1 MTNAKWLAGCLACL
15 VLFAA
20 WAEGAEGPPPR
31 IRSVYIPAE
40 ELKVLF
46 DSPTKGVL
54 VPRDKVLT
62 LWEEAQR
69 RAPSQPAPPAGAVMP
84 QASYE
89 AQLADGE
96 LRMTGRIQIA
106 VLQEGWQTIDLPFGG
121 MAIESARLG
130 GQPARLGRKDDGT
143 LFLLLEKE
151 GRFELEL
158 EMSAP
163 MASKGGDLA
172 TTLKFPPV
180 PASEMRVQLDKGKQ
194 LHVGETTLE
203 SEAGTDGRPQ
213 FRVAV
218 GRGGLVPLV
227 ISERRGG
234 GSRAPLV
241 LVHSRSTGR
250 IEPAGLRWEVVLEL
264 DVFARATESF
274 RLQLPGSV
282 DLAEVESPELG
293 QWASQNQADGTA
305 TVALA
310 FRKPVLGR
318 RTVRL
323 LGLAPV
329 PSAAWWDFPAVKVSE
344 AAAHVGQVRIG
355 SAASLRVQWGDPAG
369 IRPERLPPGV
379 AKPSPADADAPLTF
393 AFWDQGFKLPLLVT
407 QRRRIVRASV
417 ATLVEVDRAGAVLRG
432 SVTVQPRYAPVFD
445 LQLQLPGD
453 WDITSMQSGGKP
465 VEWDSVAAGPAPAP
479 GPAGRADAPPKTPPQ
494 PVPQAVRLDLAKP
507 LAPGQSLEIAVTARH
522 RADRW
527 LEQDEGFQELPLPD
541 LRLVGADEVEGTM
554 LIQAPADIDLLAA
567 DISADLEAV
576 PAAAPRGASAQ
587 APGTALQYRY
597 RDDAPKRGRFQ
608 VRVKP
613 ARVSVE
619 TLAYVRL
626 DRGKLDVHYQADL
639 HVRQGTVRQ
648 VRFTLPASA
657 GEKIQVVP
665 VDSPA
670 RIIEQG
676 CSPVPDAGGKPPRNL
691 WHVVLDRPLTGDW
704 TLALDFGQTF
714 SSSSPTPA
722 GAAAG
727 EPAAAE
733 AGVRVPVPVLAFQ
746 NVSRQ
751 SGTVAV
757 EAADD
762 QQIGCVPEHLR
773 ELDTADVRKPR
784 AYAPAHRIVAAYQ
797 YQRLPYRLALSAT
810 RHVSGSVLTGICESA
825 EIISVAEDAGR
836 LRHQARFRLRT
847 PNLPHVPVTLP
858 DGADLWSAMLDGKP
872 VEVGR
877 RQGAYLFPLT
887 SGQAG
892 AADAGREL
900 TLLYET
906 RGPGWEPSGLGG
918 RLWPLDIRQ
927 AAPEIGVTTLATTWH
942 VHAPDGA
949 DLVSSSGDFQPETPL
964 TRPSL
969 AAGLAETIARES
981 HKGLPWKFAG
991 LVAAVVVAGFSALV
1005 RPRKGGC
1012 SMSVVE
1018 VLVVVA
1024 IIGVLIA
1031 LLLPATQSA
1040 RESGRRA
1047 TCMNNL
1053 KQIGLALLNYEAS
1066 YKQFPPAT
1074 IGPSN
1079 VPRERQFSWLVAILP
1094 FMEQSPLYGRLR
1106 LDLPCDHP
1114 HNAALLQIPLSN
1126 VLCPSDPS
1134 RTTQEGLCKTSYVA
1148 ITGADSTRGSGST
1161 RGVIGLDRG
1170 LRMDEIVDGTS
1181 NTLLVAEVAD
1191 GGPWFAGGRGTA
1203 RRIDDWIEKRSWSQ
1217 HPGGGLFVFADGSVQ
1232 FFTSTA
1238 EPQTLRDLAT
1248 AQGLEQATVPASESA
1263 GRPAA
1268 AKELPPPPTATPPA
1282 QAAKTAE
1289 AKTPEQAPSPKA
1301 DEKAAPPAKP
1311 APQAKPS
1318 PPAPAES
1325 RAFDGKRARLSLGVA
1340 LETRGGQAVRFRRE
1354 GGPGALVLGI
1364 QNRAFAFAL
1373 ECFLVGTAL
1382 LAAWLGRRM
1391 RGSRRA
1397 TAVVLGLALPIAL
1410 SGLVPLA
1417 WTPLL
1422 DGILVGSLAA
1432 GCLWIFPMI
1441 LAAAKSPLGKPAAV
1455 ATAIGLGLLSAADL
1469 SAAEKPGVA
1478 GKAPAPTVQQRP
1490 SDLTLFIPYDPEKG
1504 KPLEKAQVYMPHDQ
1518 FLRLWKQAHP
1528 DTPERTPPDVPAVV
1542 SDAAYS
1548 GRLQGDVARFDGRLV
1563 VHHLVEGWTRVAL
1576 PLGKVAFEKIE
1587 IDGQPAALAGEDQ
1600 DQAAIYLEKPGP
1612 HVVDVRFGVPVS
1624 RLGATGQMTVPL
1636 RPVPSGRLLFEL
1648 PQEQL
1653 DVQVSGTSWGWR
1665 RQLPAKGPEASKA
1678 AEVVSVSL
1686 GAGSDLSI
1694 RWQPRRVEARSGQ
1707 LISADQALLVEVRDS
1722 GLHFHSKFHYR
1733 IQQGAVRELRL
1744 RIPPGLAVQTVQG
1757 PDVADWSIETTPA
1770 AGDRPAV
1777 EQLVV
1782 SLKTDRTAGTEVEV
1796 VAFRCD
1802 GLAAE
1807 TVILDA
1813 LEPLGVVHETGRVAI
1828 GCSPQFRVRV
1838 GKSGGLDQIDRA
1850 GLELPHQ
1857 PGDDCPLLAAYRYT
1871 SRPWRLP
1878 LEVRRDRPR
1887 VEVSDRT
1894 AVAVRAGQA
1903 VLRSLLTAEVTGGA
1917 VRSLAL
1923 RLPASFRVSQVQV
1936 PPGADWFV
1944 DRDDQGPRLRVE
1956 LSGPAVGKLDLALS
1970 GTMARDPRQAEFVV
1984 PGVTVEPSAA
1994 QRGQLVVYLDDDLQA
2009 ELIHDG
2015 GARSVDP
2022 AAIDAVL
2029 RPDAGVVS
2037 SKPATQQHLESPL
2050 PTANYAFQ
2058 YDSPPKELR
2067 LRLSSAPS
2075 RASADVT
2082 TVVSVREGAVAY
2094 VSRVAFEVRQA
2105 ARSRFRV
2112 ETPDWLGDDVEVRGE
2127 QIRQVHSEAAGER
2140 RIWNVEL
2147 QQPARGNYPL
2157 YLVQT
2162 LPLPGD
2168 GTVRAAV
2175 VRPLDVERSRGHIVL
2190 ENATADEIA
2199 PTTTAG
2205 VTPVPTSALP
2215 EGLTDPVRRQAVA
2228 AYSVAGDAPVLT
2240 WRRRAREQ
2248 ESALTAAI
2256 NMVDLTTVI
2265 HRDGRYRARAAYNI
2279 RNFTLQFLE
2288 IELPAGSQVWSAH
2301 VSGQPVRPATVL
2313 RDGRTITLL
2322 PLQKTSAGDFSSK
2335 VVVIYSGD
2343 LGEPLGRWAKVRP
2356 PAPQIVSPVPVS
2368 RTLWTL
2374 LLPRQY
2380 QVSLATGESNL
2391 EEVEAAYQQEER
2403 KLSFLDE
2410 LQQILLVASS
2420 KGKSGARDK
2429 AQYNLK
2435 QVGVALDDYAS
2446 QTAQAATKN
2455 AAEVQSQAQH
2465 IAAEVKR
2472 LEAMKTDGRRA
2483 DDETFYFKPTQ
2494 EAEGAGP
2501 AIELDRVLER
2511 LPEPYKPQDAQPAEK
2526 DSDKKSEE
2534 QAAVGRKERRG
2545 DLRNQA
2551 AEQLA
2556 KLQTAAPTEEA
2567 IAPGRPRPGE
2577 KAAGG
2582 EGPPRAQAAPGV
2594 ASPAAETGRLSMDL
2608 DLALVGTPHHFSK
2621 LQGEPRLVVRAYHE
2635 DLRRGLTAM
2644 VWAGLC
2650 LTVAV
2655 AVIHGLRRPD
2665 ALARAYRGWP
2675 WLAAVAGIAWLFL
2688 LPAGVLGLALLI
2700 VGLCTLLGRLRTKD
2714 A

>member
-1 MTNAKWLAGCLACL
+1 MTNARWLAGCLACL
-15 VLFAA
+15 VPLAA

-40 ELKVLF
+40 ELKLLF
-46 DSPTKGVL
+46 DSPAKGVL
-54 VPRDKVLT
+54 VPRDKVLA

-69 RAPSQPAPPAGAVMP
+69 RAPAPPAPPAGAVMP

-89 AQLADGE
+89 AQLADRE
-96 LRMTGRIQIA
+96 LRMTGRVQIA
-106 VLQEGWQTIDLPFGG
+106 VLREGWQTIDLPFGG
-121 MAIESARLG
+121 MALESARLG

-143 LFLLLEKE
+143 LFLMLEKE

-163 MASKGGDLA
+163 LASKGGDLA

-180 PASEMRVQLDKGKQ
+180 PASEMRVRLDKGKQ
-194 LHVGETTLE
+194 LHVGGTTLE
-203 SEAGTDGRPQ
+203 SEAGADGRQQ

-227 ISERRGG
+227 ISERFAGG
-234 GSRAPLV
+234 NRAPLV

-264 DVFARATESF
+264 DVFARATETF

-282 DLAEVESPELG
+282 DLAEVEATELG
-293 QWASQNQADGTA
+293 QWAAKDQADGTA
-305 TVALA
+305 VVALA

-329 PSAAWWDFPAVKVSE
+329 PSDAWWDFPAVKVSE

-369 IRPERLPPGV
+369 IRSERLPPAS
-379 AKPSPADADAPLTF
+379 AKPSPAEADTPLTF

-407 QRRRIVRASV
+407 QRRRLVRASV
-417 ATLVEVDRAGAVLRG
+417 ATLVEVDRAGAMLRG

-479 GPAGRADAPPKTPPQ
+479 NPAGRADAPPKTPAQ
-494 PVPQAVRLDLAKP
+494 PVPQTVRLDLAQP

-541 LRLVGADEVEGTM
+541 LRLVDADEVEGTM
-554 LIQAPADIDLLAA
+554 LIRAPADIDLLAA
-567 DISADLEAV
+567 DIAAGLEAV
-576 PAAAPRGASAQ
+576 PAAAPRSASAQ

-597 RDDAPKRGRFQ
+597 RDDAPNRGRLQ

-676 CSPVPDAGGKPPRNL
+676 CSPAPDAGAKSGLNL

-714 SSSSPTPA
+714 SSPTPA
-722 GAAAG
+722 GATAG
-727 EPAAAE
+727 EPTAAE
-733 AGVRVPVPVLAFQ
+733 AGARVPVPVLAFQ

-784 AYAPAHRIVAAYQ
+784 AYVPTHRIVAAYQ

-858 DGADLWSAMLDGKP
+858 EGADLWSAMLDGKP

-892 AADAGREL
+892 TSDAGREL

-906 RGPGWEPSGLGG
+906 RGPGWEPNGLGG

-942 VHAPDGA
+942 VHAPDGT

-981 HKGLPWKFAG
+981 RKGLPWKFAG
-991 LVAAVVVAGFSALV
+991 LVAALVVAGFSALV

-1024 IIGVLIA
+1024 ILGVLIA

-1040 RESGRRA
+1040 REAARRSQC
-1047 TCMNNL
+1047 TNNL
-1053 KQIGLALLNYEAS
+1053 KQIGLALHNYHDR

-1094 FMEQSPLYGRLR
+1094 YLDQQGLYGSLR

-1114 HNAALLQIPLSN
+1114 HNAALLQTPLST

-1170 LRMDEIVDGTS
+1170 LGIDEIVDGTS

-1232 FFTSTA
+1232 FLSSTT
-1238 EPQTLRDLAT
+1238 EPQTLRDQAT
-1248 AQGLEQATVPASESA
+1248 AQGLEQATASA
-1263 GRPAA
+1263 GGPAA
-1268 AKELPPPPTATPPA
+1268 AKLPPPPPTADKSTP
-1282 QAAKTAE
+1282 AAEKQAE
-1289 AKTPEQAPSPKA
+1289 AKPPEQAPSPKA
-1301 DEKAAPPAKP
+1301 DEKAAAPAKP

-1325 RAFDGKRARLSLGVA
+1325 RGFDGKRARLSLGVA

-1373 ECFLVGTAL
+1373 ECFLIGTAL
-1382 LAAWLGRRM
+1382 LAAWLGRHM

-1422 DGILVGSLAA
+1422 DGILLGSLAA
-1432 GCLWIFPMI
+1432 GGLWILPTI
-1441 LAAAKSPLGKPAAV
+1441 LAAAKSPLDRSAAV
-1455 ATAIGLGLLSAADL
+1455 VMAIGLGLFSSANL
-1469 SAAEKPGVA
+1469 NAAEKPGVA
-1478 GKAPAPTVQQRP
+1478 GKTPAPAVQRP

-1563 VHHLVEGWTRVAL
+1563 VHHLVAGWTRVVL

-1600 DQAAIYLEKPGP
+1600 EQAAIYLEKPGP

-1653 DVQVSGTSWGWR
+1653 DVQVSGTSGGWR
-1665 RQLPAKGPEASKA
+1665 RQLPAKGPEGSKA
-1678 AEVVSVSL
+1678 AEVVSVAL
-1686 GAGSDLSI
+1686 GAGGDLSI

-1707 LISADQALLVEVRDS
+1707 LMSADQALLVEVRDS
-1722 GLHFHSKFHYR
+1722 GLHFHSRFHYR

-1757 PDVADWSIETTPA
+1757 PDVADWSIETTAA

-1782 SLKTDRTAGTEVEV
+1782 SLKTDRTAGTDVEV
-1796 VAFRCD
+1796 VAFRRD
-1802 GLAAE
+1802 GLATE
-1807 TVILDA
+1807 TVALDA

-1828 GCSPQFRVRV
+1828 GCGPQFRVRV
-1838 GKSGGLDQIDRA
+1838 GKTSGLDQIDRA
-1850 GLELPHQ
+1850 GLELPHR

-1944 DRDDQGPRLRVE
+1944 DRDEQGPRLRVE

-1970 GTMARDPRQAEFVV
+1970 GTMTRDPRQVEFVV

-1994 QRGQLVVYLDDDLQA
+1994 QRGQLAIHLDDDLQA

-2029 RPDAGVVS
+2029 RPDAGLLS
-2037 SKPATQQHLESPL
+2037 SKPATQRHLQSL
-2050 PTANYAFQ
+2050 PPAANYAFQ
-2058 YDSPPKELR
+2058 YDAPPKGLR

-2105 ARSRFRV
+2105 ARLQFQV
-2112 ETPDWLGDDVEVRGE
+2112 ETPDWLGDDVEVRGG
-2127 QIRQVHSEAAGER
+2127 QIRQVRSEAAGGR
-2140 RIWNVEL
+2140 RIWKVEL
-2147 QQPARGNYPL
+2147 QQPVRGTYPL
-2157 YLVQT
+2157 HLVQT
-2162 LPLPGD
+2162 LPLAGD

-2175 VRPLDVERSRGHIVL
+2175 VRPLDVERSRGHVVL

-2199 PTTTAG
+2199 PTATAG

-2215 EGLTDPVRRQAVA
+2215 DGLADPVRRQAVA

-2374 LLPRQY
+2374 LLPREY

-2435 QVGVALDDYAS
+2435 QVGVALDDYAN
-2446 QTAQAATKN
+2446 QPAQAATKN
-2455 AAEVQSQAQH
+2455 AADVQSQAQH

-2483 DDETFYFKPTQ
+2483 DDETYYFKPAQ
-2494 EAEGAGP
+2494 EAEGAAP

-2511 LPEPYKPQDAQPAEK
+2511 LQAIPPKQEADA
-2526 DSDKKSEE
+2526 S
-2534 QAAVGRKERRG
+2534 GG
-2545 DLRNQA
+2545 
-2551 AEQLA
+2551 
-2556 KLQTAAPTEEA
+2556 
-2567 IAPGRPRPGE
+2567 PRPGE
-2577 KAAGG
+2577 TAAGR
-2582 EGPPRAQAAPGV
+2582 EVPPRAQDAPGV
-2594 ASPAAETGRLSMDL
+2594 SAAAAEAGRLSIDL
-2608 DLALVGTPHHFSK
+2608 DLTLVGTPHHFSK

-2650 LTVAV
+2650 LAVAV

-2700 VGLCTLLGRLRTKD
+2700 VGLCTLLGRLRTKV

>member
-1 MTNAKWLAGCLACL
+1 MTNAKWLVGCLACL
-15 VLFAA
+15 VLLAA
-20 WAEGAEGPPPR
+20 WAEGAEGPPAR

-40 ELKVLF
+40 ELKLLF
-46 DSPTKGVL
+46 DSPAKGIL
-54 VPRDKVLT
+54 VPRDKVLA

-89 AQLADGE
+89 AHLADRE
-96 LRMTGRIQIA
+96 LRMTGRVQIA
-106 VLQEGWQTIDLPFGG
+106 VLREGWQTIDLPFGG

-143 LFLLLEKE
+143 LFLMLEKE

-163 MASKGGDLA
+163 LASKEGDLA

-180 PASEMRVQLDKGKQ
+180 PASEMRVRLDKGKQ

-203 SEAGTDGRPQ
+203 SEAGADGRQQ

-227 ISERRGG
+227 VSERRGG

-282 DLAEVESPELG
+282 DLAEVEATELG
-293 QWASQNQADGTA
+293 QWAAKDQADGTA
-305 TVALA
+305 AVAIA

-323 LGLAPV
+323 LGLASV
-329 PSAAWWDFPAVKVSE
+329 PSATWWDFPTVKVSE

-369 IRPERLPPGV
+369 IRPERLPPAS
-379 AKPSPADADAPLTF
+379 AKPSPAEADTPLTF

-417 ATLVEVDRAGAVLRG
+417 ATLVDVDRAGALLRG

-465 VEWDSVAAGPAPAP
+465 VEWDSVAAGPAAAP
-479 GPAGRADAPPKTPPQ
+479 VPAGPADAPPKTPPQ
-494 PVPQAVRLDLAKP
+494 PVPQTVRLDLARP
-507 LAPGQSLEIAVTARH
+507 LAPGQSLEVVVTARH

-527 LEQDEGFQELPLPD
+527 LEQDEGAQELPLPD

-567 DISADLEAV
+567 DVAAGLEAV
-576 PAAAPRGASAQ
+576 PAAAPRGPSAQ

-597 RDDAPKRGRFQ
+597 RDDASNRGRLQ

-676 CSPVPDAGGKPPRNL
+676 CSPVPDVGGKPPLNL

-704 TLALDFGQTF
+704 TLALDFGQT
-714 SSSSPTPA
+714 SSSSSSSSSASA
-722 GAAAG
+722 GAAA
-727 EPAAAE
+727 AAV
-733 AGVRVPVPVLAFQ
+733 GSRVPVPVLAFQ

-762 QQIGCVPEHLR
+762 QQIGCVPENLR

-784 AYAPAHRIVAAYQ
+784 AYAPTHRIVAAYQ
-797 YQRLPYRLALSAT
+797 YQRLPYRLALSAA

-858 DGADLWSAMLDGKP
+858 EGADLWSAMLDGKP

-887 SGQAG
+887 SGQPG
-892 AADAGREL
+892 TSDAGREL

-906 RGPGWEPSGLGG
+906 RGPGWEPSGLCG

-927 AAPEIGVTTLATTWH
+927 AAPELGVTPLATTWH
-942 VHAPDGA
+942 VHAPDGT
-949 DLVSSSGDFQPETPL
+949 DLVSSSGDFQPEMPL

-969 AAGLAETIARES
+969 AAGLAETITRES
-981 HKGLPWKFAG
+981 RKGFPWKFAG
-991 LVAAVVVAGFSALV
+991 LVAAVVVAGISALV

-1012 SMSVVE
+1012 SMSLVE

-1040 RESGRRA
+1040 REAARRSQC
-1047 TCMNNL
+1047 TNNL
-1053 KQIGLALLNYEAS
+1053 KQIGLALHNYHDR

-1094 FMEQSPLYGRLR
+1094 FMEQQGLYGNLR

-1114 HNAALLQIPLSN
+1114 HNAALLQTPLST

-1170 LRMDEIVDGTS
+1170 LRIDEIVDGAS

-1203 RRIDDWIEKRSWSQ
+1203 RRIDDWIENRSWSQ
-1217 HPGGGLFVFADGSVQ
+1217 HPGGGDFLFADGSVQ
-1232 FFTSTA
+1232 FLSSTT

-1248 AQGLEQATVPASESA
+1248 AQGLEQATVPA
-1263 GRPAA
+1263 GGPVA
-1268 AKELPPPPTATPPA
+1268 AKDLPPPAAATPPA
-1282 QAAKTAE
+1282 HAAKTAE
-1289 AKTPEQAPSPKA
+1289 TKPPEQAPPPKA
-1301 DEKAAPPAKP
+1301 AEKAAPPAKP

-1318 PPAPAES
+1318 PPSPAES
-1325 RAFDGKRARLSLGVA
+1325 RGFDGKRARLSLGVA

-1422 DGILVGSLAA
+1422 DGILLGSLAA
-1432 GCLWIFPMI
+1432 GCLWILPTI
-1441 LAAAKSPLGKPAAV
+1441 LEAAKASPRGPAVV
-1455 ATAIGLGLLSAADL
+1455 AAAIGLGLFSTADL

-1478 GKAPAPTVQQRP
+1478 GGSPAPAVQQRP

-1587 IDGQPAALAGEDQ
+1587 IDGQLTALAGEDQ

-1612 HVVDVRFGVPVS
+1612 HVVDVRFGAPVS

-1648 PQEQL
+1648 PQDQL
-1653 DVQVSGTSWGWR
+1653 DVQVSGTSGGWR

-1678 AEVVSVSL
+1678 PEVVSVAL
-1686 GAGSDLSI
+1686 GAGGDLSI

-1707 LISADQALLVEVRDS
+1707 LISVDQALLVEVRDS

-1782 SLKTDRTAGTEVEV
+1782 SLKTDRTAGTDVEV
-1796 VAFRCD
+1796 VAFRRD

-1807 TVILDA
+1807 TVALDA

-1828 GCSPQFRVRV
+1828 GCGPQFRVRV
-1838 GKSGGLDQIDRA
+1838 GKSSGLDQIDRA
-1850 GLELPHQ
+1850 GLELPHR

-1887 VEVSDRT
+1887 VEMSDRT
-1894 AVAVRAGQA
+1894 AVAVRAGQT
-1903 VLRSLLTAEVTGGA
+1903 VLRSLLTAEVSGGA

-1923 RLPASFRVSQVQV
+1923 RLPASFRVFQVQV

-1944 DRDDQGPRLRVE
+1944 DRDDRGPRLRVE
-1956 LSGPAVGKLDLALS
+1956 LAGPAVGKLNLALS
-1970 GTMARDPRQAEFVV
+1970 GTMARDPGQAEFVV

-2022 AAIDAVL
+2022 ATIDAVL
-2029 RPDAGVVS
+2029 RPDVGLVS

-2058 YDSPPKELR
+2058 YDSPPKGLR

-2094 VSRVAFEVRQA
+2094 VSRLAFEVRQA
-2105 ARSRFRV
+2105 ARSRFQV

-2127 QIRQVHSEAAGER
+2127 QIRQVHSKAAGER

-2147 QQPARGNYPL
+2147 QQPVRGAYRL
-2157 YLVQT
+2157 HLVQT

-2199 PTTTAG
+2199 PTATAG

-2228 AYSVAGDAPVLT
+2228 AYSVVGDAPVLT

-2265 HRDGRYRARAAYNI
+2265 HRDGHYRARAAYNI

-2288 IELPAGSQVWSAH
+2288 IELPEGSQVWSAH
-2301 VSGQPVRPATVL
+2301 VSGQPVRPATVH

-2374 LLPRQY
+2374 LLPREY

-2420 KGKSGARDK
+2420 KGKSGARDQ

-2435 QVGVALDDYAS
+2435 QVGVALDDYAN
-2446 QTAQAATKN
+2446 QPAQAATKN
-2455 AAEVQSQAQH
+2455 AADVQSQAQH

-2483 DDETFYFKPTQ
+2483 DDETFYFKPTR
-2494 EAEGAGP
+2494 EAEGAAP

-2511 LPEPYKPQDAQPAEK
+2511 LPEPYKPQDAQSAEK
-2526 DSDKKSEE
+2526 DADKKSEE
-2534 QAAVGRKERRG
+2534 QAAAGRKERRG

-2556 KLQTAAPTEEA
+2556 KLQTAEPTQEA

-2582 EGPPRAQAAPGV
+2582 EGPPRTQAVTGI
-2594 ASPAAETGRLSMDL
+2594 SAAATEAGRLSIDL
-2608 DLALVGTPHHFSK
+2608 DLPLVGTPHHFSK

-2644 VWAGLC
+2644 LWAGLS
-2650 LTVAV
+2650 LTVA
-2655 AVIHGLRRPD
+2655 ATVIHGLRRPD
-2665 ALARAYRGWP
+2665 ALARVSRGWP

-2700 VGLCTLLGRLRTKD
+2700 TGLCTLLGRLRMRT
-2714 A
+2714 